1 MKKIFTILIVIAV
14 FLSACTAAPAEEP
27 AQPAEEVELI
37 VFAAASLQETFEQ
50 IATLFEEANP
60 GVKLVFTFDS
70 SGTLKTQIE
79 NGALVDVFVSAAQKQ
94 MNELQAGTEANTAG
108 LDFVDADTRMNVVE
122 NKVAL
127 AVAAGNPANVQTFAD
142 FANDSVKTIAL
153 GNSDVPVGQYS
164 EELLKNLGIWDE
176 IQPKVTYGSNVK
188 EVTTWVNEGVA
199 DCGIIYKTDAFSANL
214 EVVAEADGTLLKTL
228 VIYPGAVMKN
238 SAHPEQAKAFLDFLH
253 SPEAEKILTSVG
265 FSIPT
270 PQAK

>member
-1 MKKIFTILIVIAV
+1 MKKIFTIFIVLAV
-14 FLSACTAAPAEEP
+14 FLSACTAAPAQDP
-27 AQPAEEVELI
+27 AQAAEEVELI
-37 VFAAASLQETFEQ
+37 VFAAASLQETFDQ
-50 IATLFEEANP
+50 IGKLFEEANP
-60 GVKLVFTFDS
+60 GLKVIFTFDS

-79 NGALVDVFVSAAQKQ
+79 NGATVDVFVSAAQKQ
-94 MNELQAGTEANTAG
+94 MNELQAGLEANTAG

-142 FANDSVKTIAL
+142 LANENVKAIAL
-153 GNSDVPVGQYS
+153 GNADVPVGQYS
-164 EELLKNLGIWDE
+164 EELLKILGIWDE
-176 IQPKVTYGSNVK
+176 IQPKVTYGSNAK
-188 EVTTWVNEGVA
+188 EVTTWINEGVA

-214 EVVAEADGTLLKTL
+214 ETVAEADGSLLKTL

-253 SPEAEKILTSVG
+253 TPEAEKILTAVG

-270 PQAK
+270 PQAR